1 MSLSISAS
9 NLEPYGEAISREQ
22 LRFDRDGII
31 GRIWKHDP
39 TVWKTEDVEISNRLG
54 WLEAPAAAVPF
65 LEEAESFAAEIKN
78 ACFSRVLLCGMGGSS
93 LAPEVFSRIFG
104 PPEDGLSLEVLDST
118 DPAAVLRCART

>member
-1 MSLSISAS
+1 MSLSISAG

-65 LEEAESFAAEIKN
+65 
-78 ACFSRVLLCGMGGSS
+78 
-93 LAPEVFSRIFG
+93 
-104 PPEDGLSLEVLDST
+104 
-118 DPAAVLRCART
+118 